1 MDDQSGRSSSWSMTL
16 YLSDVEGG
24 ERNVRPIA
32 RQRQAGVASLLPL
45 LMSGKQQRWQLNYED
60 KHKHNRS
67 KRAASAPSNIDTV
80 RVVPR
85 AGTVLV
91 QYHGLGGER
100 LTYRDEKVESGDLWL
115 LRMDVLG

>member
-1 MDDQSGRSSSWSMTL
+1 MTL

-24 ERNVRPIA
+24 ERVVRPIA

-45 LMSGKQQRWQLNYED
+45 LVSGKQQRWQPNYED
-60 KHKHNRS
+60 KYKHNRS
-67 KRAASAPSNIDTV
+67 KRTAFALPDVDTV

-100 LTYRDEKVESGDLWL
+100 LTYRDEKVESGDLWS
-115 LRMDVLG
+115 LRMDMLG